1 MITFSYRGALV
12 IVPFSKA
19 KSSVSSRK
27 MRLIGCYVT
36 GGRTSVWLS
45 WDRETAT
52 LRDRHFPHCREGR
65 SFYGICNQSGTEAR
79 KRKKTWLGRQSAG
92 SVLTVG
98 SIAPDRYQVLPGKGY
113 WMPEHFCVFGREA
126 WGDDRI
132 IKKVRGLGG
141 VIMLL

>member
-1 MITFSYRGALV
+1 MITFSYRGTLV

-27 MRLIGCYVT
+27 MWLIGCYVT

-65 SFYGICNQSGTEAR
+65 SFYGIRNQSGTEAR

-98 SIAPDRYQVLPGKGY
+98 SIAPRPLPRST
-113 WMPEHFCVFGREA
+113 RERLLDA
-126 WGDDRI
+126 RTLLCI
-132 IKKVRGLGG
+132 CKRSLG
-141 VIMLL
+141 